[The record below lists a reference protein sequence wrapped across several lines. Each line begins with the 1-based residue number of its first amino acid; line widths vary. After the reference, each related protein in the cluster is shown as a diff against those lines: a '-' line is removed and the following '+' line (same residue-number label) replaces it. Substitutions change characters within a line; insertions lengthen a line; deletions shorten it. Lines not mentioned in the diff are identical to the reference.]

1 MICQKC
7 QQAPATIHLKSLKAC
22 RQIESHYC
30 EPCSRTLDLGYP
42 VSPAPPPPP
51 PSRSPSK
58 RNGLFCAVGG
68 ILPMRP
74 PYGEGMG

>member
-1 MICQKC
+1 MLCQKC

-51 PSRSPSK
+51 PSR
-58 RNGLFCAVGG
+58 
-68 ILPMRP
+68 
-74 PYGEGMG
+74 